1 VLRVVVGQYE
11 PGDLLGH
18 VHEQLVP
25 VRLGE
30 VARLNFA
37 VQHDLDVDFV
47 VGGVH
52 PGRVVDEVGVDP
64 TSQAG
69 ELDTG
74 GLGHTQVAALTH
86 DLGTQL
92 GRADTHLV
100 VGLVTDLGV
109 GLRGG
114 LDVGSDTAVPHQVH
128 RGAQDPADELV
139 RAQLRDFVLDTE
151 HFTYLRGHRYRLG
164 GARVHATTLGDQFLV
179 VVLPGAAGQVV
190 QAITLGPGG
199 LRVRVGV
206 QEDVTVVEGR
216 HEFDLLGPQHAV
228 AEDVTGHVTDADGGE
243 RLFLRVHP
251 HFAEVVLDRLPGTAC
266 GDAHR
271 LVVVAD
277 RPPGRKGVTQPEVVL
292 FGDRVGDVGE
302 GRGALV
308 RGDHPVG
315 VFPIVAD
322 GAFGVD
328 DPAVDEVVGDVEQA
342 ADELLVAGHDLL
354 HHLFTSPTL
363 GQSLA
368 DEPALGAAGNDD
380 GVLHHLCLDQAE
392 DLRSEVLEAVGP

>member
-1 VLRVVVGQYE
+1 
-11 PGDLLGH
+11 
-18 VHEQLVP
+18 
-25 VRLGE
+25 
-30 VARLNFA
+30 
-37 VQHDLDVDFV
+37 
-47 VGGVH
+47 
-52 PGRVVDEVGVDP
+52 
-64 TSQAG
+64 
-69 ELDTG
+69 
-74 GLGHTQVAALTH
+74 
-86 DLGTQL
+86 
-92 GRADTHLV
+92 
-100 VGLVTDLGV
+100 
-109 GLRGG
+109 
-114 LDVGSDTAVPHQVH
+114 
-128 RGAQDPADELV
+128 
-139 RAQLRDFVLDTE
+139 
-151 HFTYLRGHRYRLG
+151 
-164 GARVHATTLGDQFLV
+164 
-179 VVLPGAAGQVV
+179 

-228 AEDVTGHVTDADGGE
+228 AEDVTGQATEADGGE
-243 RLFLRVHP
+243 RLFLRVYP

-277 RPPGRKGVTQPEVVL
+277 RRAGRRGGTEAERAL
-292 FGDRVGDVGE
+292 FGAQVGDVAE
-302 GRGALV
+302 GRSTRV
-308 RGDHPVG
+308 RGVHHVG

-368 DEPALGAAGNDD
+368 DEPALGAAGNDY

-392 DLRSEVLEAVGP
+392 DLRSEVLEAVGPAQATASHRTEPHVHPLHAGGVHIHLDLGQR